1 MKRGILR
8 QGIWVVIACI
18 LIVFGLIGY
27 ASLLNSKLIDEIKM
41 TLQEISEQNKTKVQL
56 EIKSQE
62 MTLLEVAERISDT
75 DHFELEDALA
85 VLQETVERYPFKRM
99 GIAERDGRAH
109 TTDQVEMNLKDR
121 EFFQQSMKGKCAT
134 SQQLKDYSDGES
146 IIVFS
151 TPVYWEGRV
160 EAVVFATYST
170 TTIREILKVT
180 AFEGR
185 SHSYII
191 DAQGEIIVRPGDGI
205 ITEENIYDYMKND
218 SDNRKRIAELKAEI
232 ETSDT
237 GYIHFDT
244 GTANYMLYT
253 PLDKNG
259 WYLLNMVPQN
269 SMDNARDY
277 IMGITY
283 LLCGGI
289 ALLFGGLMV
298 YIGRLD
304 QKKNQQLEHILYVD
318 SVTGDHSYQY
328 FCDKGQ
334 EILRQTDRKAACIVM
349 DIEDFKL
356 VNELFGQ
363 KKGDQVL
370 CYIAQL
376 WKEWLREG
384 EIYGRRIADRFV
396 VLAFYEDQ
404 EEFIRRIEAFTENIG
419 KIQMEGWG
427 SYVLRPKLGIYYIK
441 DNTDDI
447 QKIQNYAVM
456 AYSTLKK
463 EQAMTYTVYDDTFKH
478 DMLEQKIM
486 EDKMAQAYIEE
497 EFIVYFQPK
506 YDAVTQKLSG
516 AEALIRWKNMDG
528 TLIPPFRFI
537 PVAEKSGFVIK
548 LDQYVFSMVCR
559 QQKIWKEQGKKLVP
573 ISVNLSREHLKGEE
587 FIQQYWDI
595 WKESQIPIESI
606 ELEITESAIFENQG
620 EFKGIVD
627 KLHGLGFRILM
638 DDFGTGYSSLMM
650 LKTIPIDVM
659 KLDKSFVDDYKD
671 PRGQKIISC
680 VVQLAKNMDISV
692 TAEGVETEEQYEFM
706 KQLGCNQ
713 IQGYY
718 FAKPMPPE
726 EFEELLE
733 GTDAL

>member
-1 MKRGILR
+1 MKKGILR
-8 QGIWVVIACI
+8 QGIWAVITCF
-18 LIVFGLIGY
+18 LIVLGLTGY
-27 ASLLNSKLIDEIKM
+27 ASLLNNKLRTEIKM
-41 TLQEISEQNKTKVQL
+41 TMQEISEQNKIKLQI
-56 EIKSQE
+56 EIRSQE
-62 MTLLEVAERISDT
+62 MTLLEVTQRIVDT
-75 DHFELEDALA
+75 GHLDIK
-85 VLQETVERYPFKRM
+85 ETVSILQDTVGRYPFKRM
-99 GIAERDGRAH
+99 GIAETDGTAH
-109 TTDQVEMNLKDR
+109 TTDSVEMNIKDR
-121 EFFQQSMKGKCAT
+121 AYFQTSLKGESAI
-134 SQQLKDYSDGES
+134 SERLEDYIDGES

-151 TPVYWEGRV
+151 TPVYLKNQV

-170 TTIREILKVT
+170 DSLREILNVT
-180 AFEGR
+180 AFEGK

-191 DAQGEIIVRPGDGI
+191 DAQGDIIVRPGDGV
-205 ITEENIYDYMKND
+205 ITEKNIYGYMAADPDNQKQIQQLKSEIKED
-218 SDNRKRIAELKAEI
+218 S
-232 ETSDT
+232 T
-237 GYIHFDT
+237 GYIHLYT
-244 GTANYMLYT
+244 GTDHYMQYT
-253 PLDKNG
+253 PLEKNG
-259 WYLLNMVPQN
+259 WYLLNMIPAN
-269 SMDNARDY
+269 SMDTAKNY

-289 ALLFGGLMV
+289 ALLFGGLLV

-304 QKKNQQLEHILYVD
+304 KKKNQQLEHILYVD

-334 EILRQTDRKAACIVM
+334 EILTQTDRKAACIVM

-356 VNELFGQ
+356 VNELFGH
-363 KKGDQVL
+363 KKGDEML
-370 CYIAQL
+370 CHIARL
-376 WKEWLREG
+376 WKEWLQEG
-384 EIYGRRIADRFV
+384 ELYGRRIADRFV
-396 VLAFYEDQ
+396 VLAFYEEKD
-404 EEFIRRIEAFTENIG
+404 EFIQRVEQFIENIG
-419 KIQMEGWG
+419 NTKIDGWG
-427 SYVLRPKLGIYYIK
+427 GYVLHPKLGIYYVE
-441 DNTDDI
+441 DNSDDI

-456 AYSTLKK
+456 AYSTVKK
-463 EQAMTYTVYDDTFKH
+463 EQAMTYAVYDDTFKNQ
-478 DMLEQKIM
+478 MLEQKIM

-506 YDAVTQKLSG
+506 YDAVTRELAG
-516 AEALIRWKNMDG
+516 AEALIRWKKTDG

-548 LDQYVFSMVCR
+548 LDQYIFSQVCR
-559 QQKIWKEQGKKLVP
+559 QQKMWREKGKELVP
-573 ISVNLSREHLKGEE
+573 ISVNLSREHLKGED

-620 EFKGIVD
+620 EFKEIVD
-627 KLHGLGFRILM
+627 KLHALGFRILM

-659 KLDKSFVDDYKD
+659 KLDKSFVDDYRD

-718 FAKPMPPE
+718 FAKPMPAE
-726 EFEELLE
+726 EFEELLK
-733 GTDAL
+733 GTSAE